1 MFKYFIFLLLLS
13 FNLSAGDWSEE
24 DQQRQLALTALRVID
39 WGQTLDIIESPD
51 VHERN
56 LLLGENPSRGKVNT
70 YMSALIVGEWAL
82 AKHFSPQNRKKY
94 QWVMIAVESLVVIS
108 NHRLGVRINF

>member
-1 MFKYFIFLLLLS
+1 MKMLLILLLFCTS
-13 FNLSAGDWSEE
+13 VSAGDWSEE

-56 LLLGENPSRGKVNT
+56 LMLGRNPSRGKVNT
-70 YMSALIVGEWAL
+70 YMSTLIVAEWAL

-94 QWVMIAVESLVVIS
+94 QYVMIAIESLVVLS
-108 NHRLGVRINF
+108 NRRLGVRINF